1 MIKYKIYNT
10 TKHIR
15 IKNKLLHIKESTVFW
30 LHMCFTTTDNLF
42 IQLKRV
48 YIIVFQSQDLFLQKL
63 SIFPLKI
70 TIDTYEN
77 QTSKKE
83 TF

>member
-10 TKHIR
+10 TKHIY

-48 YIIVFQSQDLFLQKL
+48 YIIVFQSQGLFLQKL

-77 QTSKKE
+77 QTSK
-83 TF
+83 